1 LLTFRLLNPR
11 APRELPRLMRAFL
24 LAFTLFGTAALHA
37 AESLDFTPVKKW
49 IARQEDFRAVTADFV
64 QTRSLRALR
73 NPLKS
78 EGRLWFKAP
87 SSFRW
92 ELGQPAKTIV
102 LRKGDFIYIIQPE
115 KKRAER
121 SPAGAANQQ
130 SGAAALAMMEFPFAR
145 DFADFQKRF
154 ETLSIETEGARCRLA
169 VLPRDARARKM
180 LNALKLDFS
189 TATGHLLA
197 FEIATRDGS
206 SLRNEFSNVEVNP
219 KIDPSVF
226 DFDLSGYEIVDAKH

>member
-1 LLTFRLLNPR
+1 
-11 APRELPRLMRAFL
+11 MRAFL
-24 LAFTLFGTAALHA
+24 FLLLFASPLAA
-37 AESLDFTPVKKW
+37 AETLDFTPVKKW

-64 QTRSLRALR
+64 QSRALRALR

-78 EGRLWFKAP
+78 EGRLWFRAP

-92 ELGQPAKTIV
+92 ELGKPAKTVVI
-102 LRKGDFIYIIQPE
+102 RKGDFIYIVQPE

-121 SPAGAANQQ
+121 MPAGAAANQQ

-154 ETLSIETEGARCRLA
+154 ETLAIDTDGARCRLT
-169 VLPRDARARKM
+169 LMPRDARARKM
-180 LNALKLDFS
+180 LNALKLEFN
-189 TATGHLLA
+189 TTTGHLLS

-206 SLRNEFSNVEVNP
+206 SLRNEFSGVEVNP
-219 KIDPSVF
+219 KIAPAVF
-226 DFDLSGYEIVDAKH
+226 DFDLTGYEILDAKQ